1 MKRNVNKRNV
11 FIILCGSVEMN
22 IKFRAAMMKRNVS
35 KRKIFIVLCG
45 SVEMNIQFRA
55 AMMKRNV
62 SSVVIARRSH
72 LFPFR
77 TQ

>member
-1 MKRNVNKRNV
+1 
-11 FIILCGSVEMN
+11 MN
-22 IKFRAAMMKRNVS
+22 IKVGSELMKRNVS
-35 KRKIFIVLCG
+35 KRKVFIYSCG
-45 SVEMNIQFRA
+45 SAEMNIKVGSEL
-55 AMMKRNV
+55 MKRNV